1 MDTIERIIT
10 TYGLSVVGGIAILI
24 VGWIVAGMVNR
35 TIRRVM
41 GKREKVDPLLVGFVA
56 SLAKYLI
63 LAFTVVAVLSQFG
76 VQTASMIAVLGAAG
90 LAIGLALQGTLS
102 HLAAGVMIMIFRPFR
117 QGHYIE
123 VAGTGGTV
131 KDVTLFTTELA
142 TPDNVQIIVPNGK
155 VWGDVVKNFSFHAT
169 RRVDFS
175 LGIGYGDDIDKAVK
189 TVQGVI
195 AKEKRAHKEPE
206 PLIVVGALADSSVNL
221 TIRVWCD
228 SGDYW
233 GVKFD
238 LTKAFKE
245 ALDKASISIPFPQR
259 DVHLHQ
265 IAAAS

>member
-1 MDTIERIIT
+1 METIERIIT

-24 VGWIVAGMVNR
+24 VGWIVAGFVNR

-41 GKREKVDPLLVGFVA
+41 GRREKVDPLLVGFVA
-56 SLAKYLI
+56 SLVKYLI
-63 LAFTVVAVLSQFG
+63 LAFTVVAVLNQFG

-123 VAGTGGTV
+123 AAGTAGTV

-142 TPDNVQIIVPNGK
+142 TPDNIQIIVPNGK
-155 VWGDVVKNFSFHAT
+155 VWGDVVKNFSFHET

-175 LGIGYGDDIDKAVK
+175 LGIGYGDDIDKAIK

-195 AKEKRAHKEPE
+195 GKEKRVHGEPE
-206 PLIVVGALADSSVNL
+206 PMIVVGALADSSVNL
-221 TIRVWCD
+221 TIRVWCA
-228 SGDYW
+228 SSDYW

-259 DVHLHQ
+259 DVHLYQ
-265 IAAAS
+265 AAS

>member
-1 MDTIERIIT
+1 MDTIERIFT

-24 VGWIVAGMVNR
+24 VGWMVAGAVNR

-41 GKREKVDPLLVGFVA
+41 GKRETIDPLLIGFVA
-56 SLAKYLI
+56 SLVKYLI
-63 LAFTVVAVLSQFG
+63 LAFTVVAVLNQFG
-76 VQTASMIAVLGAAG
+76 VQTASMIAVVGAAG

-117 QGHYIE
+117 QGHFIE
-123 VAGTGGTV
+123 AAGTAGTV
-131 KDVTLFTTELA
+131 KTVTLFTTELA

-155 VWGDVVKNFSFHAT
+155 VWGDIVKNFSFHDS

-175 LGIGYGDDIDKAVK
+175 VGIGYGDDINKAMK
-189 TVQGVI
+189 TVLGVI
-195 AKEKRAHKEPE
+195 GKEKRVHKDPE
-206 PLIVVGALADSSVNL
+206 PFIVVGDLADSSVNL
-221 TIRVWCD
+221 TIRVWCE

-245 ALDKASISIPFPQR
+245 ALDKASISIPFPQH

-265 IAAAS
+265 VAAR

>member
-10 TYGLSVVGGIAILI
+10 TYGLSVVGGVAILI
-24 VGWIVAGMVNR
+24 VGWIVAGFVDR
-35 TIRRVM
+35 AIRRLM
-41 GKREKVDPLLVGFVA
+41 GKREKVDPLLAGFVA

-63 LAFTVVAVLSQFG
+63 LAFTVVAVLNQFG

-131 KDVTLFTTELA
+131 KTVTLFTTELA

-155 VWGDVVKNFSFHAT
+155 VWGDVVRNFSHHET

-175 LGIGYGDDIDKAVK
+175 LGIGYGDDIDKAIK

-195 AKEKRAHKEPE
+195 GKDKRAMKEPE

-221 TIRVWCD
+221 TIRVWCA
-228 SGDYW
+228 SADYW

-259 DVHLHQ
+259 DVHLYQ
-265 IAAAS
+265 AAG

>member
-10 TYGLSVVGGIAILI
+10 AYGLSVVGGIAILI
-24 VGWIVAGMVNR
+24 AGWIVANTVSR

-41 GKREKVDPLLVGFVA
+41 GRRETIDPLLTGFVA
-56 SLAKYLI
+56 SLVKYLI
-63 LAFTVVAVLSQFG
+63 LAVTIVAVLSQFG

-123 VAGTGGTV
+123 VAGVGGTV

-155 VWGDVVKNFSFHAT
+155 VWGDVVRNFSFHDT
-169 RRVDFS
+169 RRVDFA
-175 LGIGYGDDIDKAVK
+175 LGIGYGDDIDKAIK
-189 TVQGVI
+189 TVQGAI
-195 AKEKRAHKEPE
+195 AKEKRAHTEPE

-228 SGDYW
+228 GGDYW

-245 ALDKASISIPFPQR
+245 ALDKAGISIPFPQR

-265 IAAAS
+265 AAG